1 MNLNPLIQAQIDGRL
16 FCASYALR
24 IDADTPV
31 RAWTGAGTIMI
42 DGEPYLGLGTIPDVP
57 AFQSLVNGVASR
69 LDLSLSGVDA
79 QVLALASG
87 EAAEVRGKEVK
98 VGLIFLDKSLQPIG
112 TPLWVGPDYEADV
125 ITTESISTAD
135 FGRART
141 VTLSVGSTT
150 TGRRRPHL
158 NYWTRAQQ
166 IIRSATDAFCDLVS
180 RYTTESEMKWPP

>member
-16 FCASYALR
+16 LCASYALR
-24 IDADTPV
+24 IDTSPPV
-31 RAWTGAGTIMI
+31 LAWTGAGSIVI
-42 DGEPYLGLGTIPDVP
+42 EGETYLGLGTIPDVP
-57 AFQSLVNGVASR
+57 SFQSLINGVASR

-87 EAAEVRGKEVK
+87 DAAQVRGKEVK
-98 VGLIFLDKSLQPIG
+98 VGLVFLDKTLQPIG
-112 TPLWVGPDYEADV
+112 SPLWVGPDYEADV
-125 ITTESISTAD
+125 ISTESVSTAD

-141 VTLSVGSTT
+141 VTLSIGSTT

-180 RYTTESEMKWPP
+180 RYTAESEMKWPP

>member
-16 FCASYALR
+16 LCASYVLR
-24 IDADTPV
+24 IDTDPPV
-31 RAWTGAGTIMI
+31 RAWTGAGIIMI
-42 DGEPYLGLGTIPDVP
+42 DAEAYLGLGTIPDVP

-79 QVLALASG
+79 QVMSLANG
-87 EAAEVRGKEVK
+87 DAAQVRGKEVK
-98 VGLIFLDKSLQPIG
+98 VGLIFLDNTLQPIG
-112 TPLWVGPDYEADV
+112 SPFWVGPDYEADV
-125 ITTESISTAD
+125 ITTESVSTAE

-150 TGRRRPHL
+150 TGRRRPLL

-180 RYTTESEMKWPP
+180 RYTSESEMKWPP